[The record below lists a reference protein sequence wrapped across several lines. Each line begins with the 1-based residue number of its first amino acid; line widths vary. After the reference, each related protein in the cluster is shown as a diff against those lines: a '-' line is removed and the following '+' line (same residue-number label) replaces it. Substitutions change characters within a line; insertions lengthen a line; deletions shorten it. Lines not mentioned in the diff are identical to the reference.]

1 MAEPKIVFKGGNNKL
16 NISINFISTKNKKQK
31 TKNKSVDI
39 VETFFKC
46 KMKKELLIIKK
57 KKKIVFFFGKE
68 KWFLLNRFSYI
79 FF

>member
-1 MAEPKIVFKGGNNKL
+1 MAEPEIVFKGGNNKL
-16 NISINFISTKNKKQK
+16 NISINFIS

-57 KKKIVFFFGKE
+57 KKKKKSFFFFGKE